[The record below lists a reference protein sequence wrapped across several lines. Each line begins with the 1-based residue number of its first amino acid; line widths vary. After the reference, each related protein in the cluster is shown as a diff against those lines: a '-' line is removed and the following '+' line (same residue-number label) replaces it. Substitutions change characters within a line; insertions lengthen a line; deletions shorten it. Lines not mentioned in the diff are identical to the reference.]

1 MIMKQNLED
10 VLLFSPSPAK
20 FALHI
25 RMYHGIRKRKRN
37 GRGPV
42 APRLPIHYSQAS
54 PDIMQP
60 SANYARWVSTSKCA
74 SASVNV
80 RMNIGYNS
88 CGWIRRA
95 VTLPPNCSSH
105 ACEGRSRSH
114 AAREA
119 FLIVNAA
126 TQSLFL
132 RLLIL
137 TICPTNSLKEL
148 FHPSLAIGP
157 WRISLPIFN
166 LTSFNAAAVEEW
178 QMIVH

>member
-1 MIMKQNLED
+1 
-10 VLLFSPSPAK
+10 
-20 FALHI
+20 
-25 RMYHGIRKRKRN
+25 MYHGIRKRKRN

-60 SANYARWVSTSKCA
+60 SANYARSVSTSKCA

-105 ACEGRSRSH
+105 ACEGRSRSL

-119 FLIVNAA
+119 FLIVNADA
-126 TQSLFL
+126 QSLFL
-132 RLLIL
+132 CLIL
-137 TICPTNSLKEL
+137 TICPMNNSKEL
-148 FHPSLAIGP
+148 FQPSLAIGDES
-157 WRISLPIFN
+157 RCLSLTYFK
-166 LTSFNAAAVEEW
+166 AAAVGEW
-178 QMIVH
+178 QMIVY

>member
-1 MIMKQNLED
+1 MPRFINFHDYEAELGGCFT
-10 VLLFSPSPAK
+10 LLPISQAK

-54 PDIMQP
+54 PDIVQP
-60 SANYARWVSTSKCA
+60 SANYARSVSTSKCA

-105 ACEGRSRSH
+105 ACEGRSRSL

-132 RLLIL
+132 RRLIL
-137 TICPTNSLKEL
+137 TMCPMNIPKEL
-148 FHPSLAIGP
+148 FQSSLAIGP
-157 WRISLPIFN
+157 WRVLLAYF
-166 LTSFNAAAVEEW
+166 
-178 QMIVH
+178 